1 MVGMIMGKIDV
12 DIKNCN
18 NIVSGHFVLEKGKL
32 NIKYGVNGTGKS
44 TIASALE
51 LLSKNKPLSDLKPF
65 GSNENDEPTVNISEK
80 LAMVSVFNEEF
91 VNTVVFQKSNL
102 IENAF
107 DVFIK
112 TPNYDEKRAAFDNR
126 LKALK
131 VSIGNDDRII
141 KLHDEIHNFSGKL
154 ELNAA
159 KKELKSNN
167 YLKSI
172 LKKENLFNVPDSLK
186 KYTPFISDKDLSINW
201 IDWKTK
207 GESFDQKGICPFC
220 SDELKDEY
228 IDEKNIFNDTYKK
241 ADSQNLKNMLDLFE
255 CFENYLDPERYS
267 ELISCIKSDPGID
280 TIKSLLKTFTYDFEY
295 LKSQL
300 EKIHQFDSTFFGD
313 VDIDK
318 LDESVRD
325 LKIENAR
332 LNYFTSPLM
341 TEIVEFVNSQIKSLE
356 AEVTELKIDM
366 GKLRSLMRSTIKN
379 CSEDMNS
386 FLNSAGIQYK
396 VFLDVDPVGEPIAVL
411 QYQKDKKWVKIDN
424 IRKTL
429 SWGERN
435 AFALVLFMFYAQNK
449 NADLIVLDDPISS
462 FDSNKKYA
470 IIHKLFA
477 KVKNGMPKNFYKQ
490 TVLMLTH
497 DFEPIIDFIVV
508 GKLPQEYVSATF
520 IQNNNGCLSER
531 AIDKNNDI
539 KSIIQELLCHVRN
552 DKLCMVH
559 RVAFLRKY
567 YEHHGINEH
576 IDAYYIL
583 SSLIHGR
590 PNITSK
596 DGTPYPPKNII
607 DGEKEI
613 KKIFADFDYNTL
625 INNLFNEN
633 ELVKLYFL
641 EKNAYLKLQLFR
653 TLMTIVGAED
663 IEDVYIKFINESYH
677 IENDYAYYL
686 NLLEYDMVPPHII
699 GTIDEYM
706 NKEYKAS

>member
-1 MVGMIMGKIDV
+1 MGKIDV

-18 NIVSGHFVLEKGKL
+18 NIVSGHFVLEKGIL
-32 NIKYGVNGTGKS
+32 NIKYGMNGTGKS
-44 TIASALE
+44 TIATALSLNSE
-51 LLSKNKPLSDLKPF
+51 NKSLSDLKTF
-65 GSNENDEPTVNISEK
+65 GSEDSDGPIVNISEELK
-80 LAMVSVFNEEF
+80 TVLKFDEEF
-91 VNTVVFQKSNL
+91 VDTLVFQKSNL

-112 TPNYDEKRAAFDNR
+112 TPNYDEKHAAFDER

-131 VSIGNDDRII
+131 VSIGNDERII
-141 KLHDEIHNFSGKL
+141 KLRDEIRNFSGKL

-159 KKELKSNN
+159 KTELKSNN

-172 LKKENLFNVPDSLK
+172 LRKENLFNVPESLQ
-186 KYTPFISDKDLSINW
+186 KYTLFISDEELSINW

-220 SDELKDEY
+220 SDEFKDDY
-228 IDEKNIFNDTYKK
+228 VVEKDIFKKTYKK
-241 ADSQNLKNMLDLFE
+241 ADSQNLKNMLDMFE
-255 CFENYLDPERYS
+255 CFEKYLDPDKYP
-267 ELISCIKSDPGID
+267 ELISCIKSDPDVD
-280 TIKSLLKTFTYDFEY
+280 TIKSLLKTFTSDFEY
-295 LKSQL
+295 LKGQL
-300 EKIHQFDSTFFGD
+300 EKIYQFDSTFFGD
-313 VDIDK
+313 VDINK
-318 LDESVRD
+318 LDESVRE
-325 LKIENAR
+325 LKIENVR

-341 TEIVEFVNSQIKSLE
+341 IEIIEFVNLQIKSLD
-356 AEVTELKIDM
+356 AEITELQEDM
-366 GKLRSLMRSTIKN
+366 GRLRSLMRSTIKN
-379 CSEDMNS
+379 CSDDMNS
-386 FLNSAGIQYK
+386 FLNIAGIQYK
-396 VFLDVDPVGEPIAVL
+396 VLLDVDNVGETIAVL
-411 QYQKDKKWVKIDN
+411 QYQKDETCIIIDD
-424 IRKTL
+424 IRKHL

-435 AFALVLFMFYAQNK
+435 AFSLILFMFYAQNK

-470 IIHKLFA
+470 IIHRLFA
-477 KVKNGMPKNFYKQ
+477 KAKKGMPKNFYKQ

-508 GKLPQEYVSATF
+508 GKLPPEYVSATF

-531 AIDKNNDI
+531 VIDKDNDI
-539 KSIIQELLCHVRN
+539 KSIIQELSCHVHN
-552 DKLCMVH
+552 EKLCMVH

-596 DGTPYPPKNII
+596 NGTPYPPKNIV

-613 KKIFADFDYNTL
+613 KRIFPDFDYNAL
-625 INNLFNEN
+625 INNLFNKTD
-633 ELVKLYFL
+633 LVKLYFS
-641 EKNAYLKLQLFR
+641 ENNAYLKLQLFR
-653 TLMTIVGAED
+653 TLMTIEGAED

-706 NKEYKAS
+706 NKEYTAT